1 MRHPSRLLPAA
12 LAVAALAASV
22 LPAAASADM
31 MGADDSIATAFG
43 PLVPGTLYSGAF
55 RSDADTDYLA
65 FDVAKAG
72 DLVHFDVANL
82 TPSCPSP
89 DANGCPVYAT
99 LIDSSGQQ
107 VGGEGSGAGT
117 GAVTVDAHTDVVDWT
132 FGGPGRFY
140 VAMDSGVAGT
150 SYSIRLRPPAAVAP
164 VVKLLKTSLL
174 AHGRGVKARLGFGT
188 ALRSAKLT
196 LKTATG
202 AILGVTRL
210 AATPAGTRTVT
221 VRLSATGLRQ
231 LTKKGS
237 LAVTLRVAATPVSGT
252 PLTVTKALRLRR

>member
-12 LAVAALAASV
+12 VAVAAIAASA
-22 LPAAASADM
+22 LPASASADM

-72 DLVHFDVANL
+72 DPVHFDVANL

-99 LIDSSGQQ
+99 LIDAGGQQ

-117 GAVTVDAHTDVVDWT
+117 GAVTVDAHTDVIDWT

-150 SYSIRLRPPAAVAP
+150 SYSIRLKPPAAVAP
-164 VVKLLKTSLL
+164 VVKLLRTTLL
-174 AHGRGVKARLGFGT
+174 AHGRGVKARLGLGT
-188 ALRSAKLT
+188 PLRSAKLT
-196 LKTATG
+196 LKTRTG

-221 VRLSATGLRQ
+221 VRLSATGLRR
-231 LTKKGS
+231 LAKKRS